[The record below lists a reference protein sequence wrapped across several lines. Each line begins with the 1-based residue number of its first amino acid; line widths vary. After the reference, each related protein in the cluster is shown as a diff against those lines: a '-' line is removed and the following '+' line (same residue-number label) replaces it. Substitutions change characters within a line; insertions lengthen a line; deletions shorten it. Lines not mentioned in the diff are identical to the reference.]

1 MKNSLP
7 RLPLGLLLCFI
18 CLWVSHNGFA
28 QRSIANQIRQ
38 LKAKATPK
46 NYRPFLPSPSTARMA
61 ADTAFVEG
69 ATVYRFKMN
78 QPAVAQL
85 QAEQNSFIE
94 MSLPISATQTI
105 DLELIPFSIFGP
117 NFKVKNSKDEVVAP
131 QDLGVFYQGIVKGD
145 NQSIASISVINGEI
159 SGIISQKTGNLN
171 LGREGGTLNYILFN
185 DKDLKQKSDFVCGVA
200 EAPVKAMGQNVL
212 RQAAVTS
219 TTANVACGT
228 VEVYIEADSALYVA
242 QGSTIAGA
250 VNYVST
256 IFSKVAT
263 LYANESLSVVISEIK
278 VWNTTDPYAATSNT
292 LTAFRTAVGTSF
304 NGRLAHLMSA
314 RNLGGGVAYLDVLCE
329 KSYAHGYSG
338 NLNNSHPALPTYSWN
353 VEVMTHEL
361 GHNFG
366 SPHTQSCT
374 WPGGA
379 IDNCYTTEGGCAPG
393 PAPTNG
399 GTIMSYCHLTST
411 GINFS
416 NGFGT
421 LPGNL
426 IRQRAQDCLGS
437 AVTPTNLT
445 VLELYN
451 TMALVSWSHAS
462 GVYAVE
468 YRPVG
473 SSTWISAGTS
483 GNKSRYL
490 SPLTANTAYEWRV
503 NANCSDFVTGT
514 FTTNNTPSPGMYCTP
529 SHSQGCTY
537 DIYMTSVVLG
547 GTTLSSNSS
556 CSSGGFTFSPSPI
569 KSLVQGQATNFT
581 VQLSGYYN
589 LAQLA
594 IWVDLNKDSQ
604 FQSNE
609 KLYTTTTGQQQAFTG
624 NITIPTTATNG
635 QTRMRIIVNFSSAP
649 TNPCGSYTYGE
660 TEDYYVNIT
669 CPAPTAYNVTGGG
682 SFCSTG
688 TGVAVGLS
696 GSQTGVS
703 YQLKR
708 DNVAVGAAV
717 SGTGAALDFGVQTVA
732 GVYTVNATP
741 TGCSATAMSGS
752 ATVAV
757 VSAPTLAF
765 SSSVNPTACGGSN
778 GSIVFSTTN
787 VSNGTYSVSFTS
799 TATLGP
805 QNVTVASNSF
815 TLTNLSVGTYNNFT
829 LTANG
834 CTATDVTARTISNPP
849 APTIV
854 SGSVTNATLCGNSDG
869 SIAFTTTN
877 IPNGTY
883 QLSFTGTGSPKS
895 VVVNA
900 NAFSLTGLGSGAY
913 SNFSL
918 TVNNCTASDAT
929 SKTIGNSALP
939 TLTAGTVTNLTAC
952 GGTTGSIAFT
962 TTNVPDGIYQ
972 LSFTGS
978 GSPKSI
984 TESGNGFVLSGL
996 TAGSY
1001 SGFSITINGCTATDA
1016 TARTISNPPAPTI
1029 VSGSVTNATLCG
1041 NSDGSIAF
1049 TTTNIP
1055 NGTYQLSFTGTGS
1068 PKSVVVNANA
1078 FSLTGLG
1085 SGAYSN
1091 FSLTVNNCTA
1101 SDATSKTV
1109 GNSALPTLTAGTVT
1123 NPTTCGGTNGGI
1135 AFTTTNI
1142 LNGTYQLSYTGAG
1155 SPKTVVISANAF
1167 SISGLSSG
1175 VYSNFSVIANGC
1187 TATDATTKSL
1197 TPPSGIS
1204 LVAGSATPLS
1214 TCGGIDG
1221 SITFTT
1227 TGVSNG
1233 SYQLTYSGAGSPK
1246 TVIIT
1251 NNTFTLSGLAFG
1263 VYSNFSLTVNGCI
1276 VADTAS
1282 KSINNPPVPNLL
1294 AGTVT
1299 NLSLCGGA
1307 NGSIAFTTTNIPN
1320 GTYSLGFTGTG
1331 SPKSVTVSNNLFTL
1345 SGLSQGAYSNFS
1357 INVSGCNAIDVS
1369 QKTVN
1374 NPPQPT
1380 LLAGNVTPLTTCGG
1394 TDGAIAFTTT
1404 NIPSGNYQI
1413 SYTGAGSPKTVT
1425 ITNNSFTLTN
1435 LPAGVYTNFSITVNN
1450 CTATESVS
1458 KTINSPNAIGM
1469 AVSTLIHPTTCNGT
1483 NGSIVFTTTNIP
1495 SGNYQLTFAGAGSP
1509 RTVPIANNS
1518 FTLSNLG
1525 AGVYKNFAIS
1535 YNSCAAIDT
1544 TTRQLVDPT
1553 PPNAGSISGAL
1564 TLCVGIPSTLISSG
1578 TNGGTWSS
1586 ASPTIAAIN
1595 PNSGVVTGNIAGSS
1609 VITYTVTAN
1618 GCTANTTATVTVD
1631 EASVSGSLGGS
1642 SSVCAGSNSTV
1653 LSLTGNTGAIQK
1665 WQWSL
1670 SPDFNT
1676 ATDVLNALTT
1686 ITVSNLSQTTYYR
1699 AVVKNGICNAVN
1711 SSTATVTVNPLPT
1724 VGFSGPTS
1732 IVVGSTTTIFPTAGG
1747 TWISNNAVK
1756 ASVTNAG
1763 IVTGLDAGTS
1773 TFTFTNSATGCKNST
1788 SILIVTST
1796 SPCNQSI
1803 TMGSPT
1809 NDISS
1814 GSVVKQTNLG
1824 IDASNRVTGTNT
1836 SVTYQSGS
1844 SVTLKPGFQAE
1855 AGTVFKAQI
1864 GGCN

>member
-929 SKTIGNSALP
+929 SKT
-939 TLTAGTVTNLTAC
+939 
-952 GGTTGSIAFT
+952 
-962 TTNVPDGIYQ
+962 
-972 LSFTGS
+972 
-978 GSPKSI
+978 
-984 TESGNGFVLSGL
+984 
-996 TAGSY
+996 
-1001 SGFSITINGCTATDA
+1001 
-1016 TARTISNPPAPTI
+1016 
-1029 VSGSVTNATLCG
+1029 
-1041 NSDGSIAF
+1041 
-1049 TTTNIP
+1049 
-1055 NGTYQLSFTGTGS
+1055 
-1068 PKSVVVNANA
+1068 
-1078 FSLTGLG
+1078 
-1085 SGAYSN
+1085 
-1091 FSLTVNNCTA
+1091 
-1101 SDATSKTV
+1101 V